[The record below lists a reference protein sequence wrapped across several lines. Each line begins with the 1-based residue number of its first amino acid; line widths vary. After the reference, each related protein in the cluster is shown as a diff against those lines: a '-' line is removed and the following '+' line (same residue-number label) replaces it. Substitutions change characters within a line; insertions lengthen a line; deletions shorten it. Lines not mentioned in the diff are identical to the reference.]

1 MNKRALAGLLTAF
14 ISLFD
19 TVAFSQSIKI
29 VNAVGKGADIR
40 IGSEFRKSA
49 WNIDPA
55 INPDVMDVYV
65 QKVGKPVS
73 FITDKDSI
81 QFEVKPGDYH
91 AFVVLINGK
100 DSAFTAIKGHLEV
113 PRAKFSDEYKKLHAG
128 KTFVEIPQVYELLNV
143 VMAITNEGKKNNGL
157 IRKNI
162 PYYSDVMKWFDQ
174 YSTEPAVAAVND
186 VITNH
191 DNYHALKMDAYAFE
205 FQNEKIVQSNTYDRI
220 GFSDSNFLRSFIP
233 ALQAFAIKSRFADF
247 YAKHLPYY
255 DGLITSYRDSIGVPE
270 MQKWLTVNFPSAKYD
285 SFKIIFSPL
294 VYENQS
300 ASRFEFDGFQEAQ
313 AHVNFPFHGTDHPKT
328 FSKEASLVQDGSILF
343 TELNHAFINPESQ
356 KPQYAERI
364 AKAFANMATWN
375 NPEKPAKYY
384 ESPYAS
390 FNEYMNW
397 ALVCLRYV
405 DYAPKNEQARLI
417 AQTEN
422 MMVNS
427 RDFIK
432 FAEFDQF
439 LVKLYQNR
447 KNGQVL
453 ADLYPEIV
461 GWFEANK

>member
-29 VNAVGKGADIR
+29 VNAAGRGADIR

-65 QKVGKPVS
+65 QKVGKPVT

-81 QFEVKPGDYH
+81 QFEVKPGD
-91 AFVVLINGK
+91 
-100 DSAFTAIKGHLEV
+100 
-113 PRAKFSDEYKKLHAG
+113 
-128 KTFVEIPQVYELLNV
+128 
-143 VMAITNEGKKNNGL
+143 
-157 IRKNI
+157 
-162 PYYSDVMKWFDQ
+162 
-174 YSTEPAVAAVND
+174 
-186 VITNH
+186 
-191 DNYHALKMDAYAFE
+191 YHALKMDAYAFE

-255 DGLITSYRDSIGVPE
+255 DGLITSYRDSIGVRE

-313 AHVNFPFHGTDHPKT
+313 AHVNFPFHGTNEPKT

-343 TELNHAFINPESQ
+343 TELNHAFINPESE
-356 KPQYAERI
+356 KPHYAERI

-427 RDFIK
+427 RGFIK